1 MCFLVSR
8 TCRFAAIGCFAIF
21 YDSVFH
27 TMLATISRQ
36 RTERFQKAKRRTTN
50 QINNDTFLSV
60 TRNDPSPPSCGLY
73 VEIRRFYGTVLETQP
88 DDNCSDGTCSSDGID
103 EYPAFSPE
111 GLISWMF
118 ERCNRRFEEAMMIGD
133 VQKANAYNQ
142 RRALLVDFLV
152 QQGISMNQR
161 IPSIGEFKK
170 AMWPWLL
177 FKL

>member
-1 MCFLVSR
+1 MHVQSVFYMCFLVSR

-36 RTERFQKAKRRTTN
+36 RIERFQKAKRRTTN

-88 DDNCSDGTCSSDGID
+88 DDNCSDGTCSSDGMFC
-103 EYPAFSPE
+103 FS
-111 GLISWMF
+111 
-118 ERCNRRFEEAMMIGD
+118 
-133 VQKANAYNQ
+133 
-142 RRALLVDFLV
+142 LLMLVYSLVESEVMSGFQTLGFFLV
-152 QQGISMNQR
+152 ILCLG
-161 IPSIGEFKK
+161 
-170 AMWPWLL
+170 
-177 FKL
+177 